1 VKNDAIELFVFDSDL
16 TVLLYQEINIQA
28 IVIYG
33 LGSAEI
39 RFVQLVILVNR
50 VIDRNDAIA
59 LVAFTKRVQNISLNL
74 EKQVKLR
81 AICAG
86 SRLFTIVYNLPATQ

>member
-1 VKNDAIELFVFDSDL
+1 LTKTDL

-59 LVAFTKRVQNISLNL
+59 LVAFYQKGPNITKFGKTGKIKGNL
-74 EKQVKLR
+74 QEVD
-81 AICAG
+81 
-86 SRLFTIVYNLPATQ
+86 

>member
-1 VKNDAIELFVFDSDL
+1 VKNDAIELFVMTKRIYSIIIS
-16 TVLLYQEINIQA
+16 EINIQA

-59 LVAFTKRVQNISLNL
+59 LVYQKGPKYILNL
-74 EKQVKLR
+74 ENR
-81 AICAG
+81 
-86 SRLFTIVYNLPATQ
+86 

>member
-1 VKNDAIELFVFDSDL
+1 LTKTDL

-59 LVAFTKRVQNISLNL
+59 LVAFYQRVQNISLNL

-81 AICAG
+81 AI
-86 SRLFTIVYNLPATQ
+86 

>member
-1 VKNDAIELFVFDSDL
+1 MRLNYLCLTKTDL

-59 LVAFTKRVQNISLNL
+59 LVAFYQRVQNISLNL
-74 EKQVKLR
+74 ENR
-81 AICAG
+81 
-86 SRLFTIVYNLPATQ
+86 

>member
-1 VKNDAIELFVFDSDL
+1 LTKTDL

-59 LVAFTKRVQNISLNL
+59 LVAFYQKGPKYIKFGKTGKIKGNL
-74 EKQVKLR
+74 RRK
-81 AICAG
+81 
-86 SRLFTIVYNLPATQ
+86 

>member
-1 VKNDAIELFVFDSDL
+1 LTKTDL

-59 LVAFTKRVQNISLNL
+59 LVAFYQKGQNILNL
-74 EKQVKLR
+74 EKQVKSR

-86 SRLFTIVYNLPATQ
+86 SRLIVHDSI

>member
-1 VKNDAIELFVFDSDL
+1 MRLNYLCLTKTDL

-50 VIDRNDAIA
+50 VIDRNDA
-59 LVAFTKRVQNISLNL
+59 LH
-74 EKQVKLR
+74 
-81 AICAG
+81 
-86 SRLFTIVYNLPATQ
+86 

>member
-1 VKNDAIELFVFDSDL
+1 LTKTDL

-59 LVAFTKRVQNISLNL
+59 LVAFYQRVQNISLNL

-81 AICAG
+81 AIC
-86 SRLFTIVYNLPATQ
+86 RK

>member
-1 VKNDAIELFVFDSDL
+1 MSSVNYSVKNDAWLYLTKTDL

-59 LVAFTKRVQNISLNL
+59 LVAFYQKGP
-74 EKQVKLR
+74 K
-81 AICAG
+81 
-86 SRLFTIVYNLPATQ
+86 YH

>member
-1 VKNDAIELFVFDSDL
+1 MRLNYLCLTKTDL
-16 TVLLYQEINIQA
+16 TVLLYQKINIQA

-50 VIDRNDAIA
+50 VIDRNNA
-59 LVAFTKRVQNISLNL
+59 LVAFYQRVQNISLNL

-86 SRLFTIVYNLPATQ
+86 SRLIVHDSI

>member
-1 VKNDAIELFVFDSDL
+1 LTKTDL

-59 LVAFTKRVQNISLNL
+59 LVAFYQKGPKYITKFGKTGKIKGNL
-74 EKQVKLR
+74 RRK
-81 AICAG
+81 
-86 SRLFTIVYNLPATQ
+86 

>member
-1 VKNDAIELFVFDSDL
+1 LTKTDL

-81 AICAG
+81 AILQEIDC
-86 SRLFTIVYNLPATQ
+86 SR